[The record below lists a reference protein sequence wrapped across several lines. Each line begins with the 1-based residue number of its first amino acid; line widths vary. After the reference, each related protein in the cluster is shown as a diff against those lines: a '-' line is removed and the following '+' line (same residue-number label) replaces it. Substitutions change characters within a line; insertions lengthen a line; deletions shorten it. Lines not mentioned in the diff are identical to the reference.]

1 MREYSAEEL
10 SGLSQVFAFVGN
22 SLLKPVN
29 QTPKVGLDP
38 AFWAEFLDFDDAA
51 VAAAVNACKAFAQ
64 AGAAEGEA
72 FETRVAV
79 EFTRLFIGPPKP
91 AAAPWESFY
100 RAGGGTGFGQATF
113 EMRALLRDAGLEMTG
128 ENNQYADHIGIE
140 LLLLSVLLERA
151 AAGEGTVEA
160 AAVFAH
166 AHPASWMTEFRAKVQ
181 AEAPDGYHA
190 HLLALAEALL
200 GLLA

>member
-1 MREYSAEEL
+1 M
-10 SGLSQVFAFVGN
+10 GN

-38 AFWAEFLDFDDAA
+38 AFWAEFPDFGDAT
-51 VAAAVNACKAFAQ
+51 VAAAVDACQAYAQ
-64 AGAAEGEA
+64 AGAADGEA

-100 RAGGGTGFGQATF
+100 RSEGSTGFGQATF
-113 EMRALLRDAGLEMTG
+113 EMRALLHEAGLEMTG
-128 ENNQYADHIGIE
+128 ENNQYADHMGIE
-140 LLLLSVLLERA
+140 LLLLSVLLERV

-160 AAVFAH
+160 ASDFVRV
-166 AHPASWMTEFRAKVQ
+166 HPASWVAEFRTKVQ

-190 HLLALAEALL
+190 NLLGLVEALL
-200 GLLA
+200 SLLV